1 MPLSELALSSIMKSD
16 GKGEKFAINDI
27 ICNFVSNDY
36 QKSVCNTF
44 IYKIIDP
51 LWNLGTLQHGYRQLP

>member
-1 MPLSELALSSIMKSD
+1 MKSD

-51 LWNLGTLQHGYRQLP
+51 LWNLGNCPYDSSIPARLNTKCRMDW